1 MVWISSAVVAS
12 QRLKRIWEEA
22 GPASGKCSGD
32 LVDRAAGCPGASDG
46 DTAADVRRV
55 RPDEEAALRALV
67 QPVEPIQ
74 QPQEGAV
81 LGHWPMQQ
89 LINPGVPLVTWSPGE
104 SPVVRAVVDGPG
116 PMRPSRRTSRMQRA
130 CTH

>member
-1 MVWISSAVVAS
+1 MATKSIGLLAA
-12 QRLKRIWEEA
+12 LA
-22 GPASGKCSGD
+22 PAMAIRQ
-32 LVDRAAGCPGASDG
+32 LMSD
-46 DTAADVRRV
+46 V

-89 LINPGVPLVTWSPGE
+89 LINPGVPWVTWSPGE